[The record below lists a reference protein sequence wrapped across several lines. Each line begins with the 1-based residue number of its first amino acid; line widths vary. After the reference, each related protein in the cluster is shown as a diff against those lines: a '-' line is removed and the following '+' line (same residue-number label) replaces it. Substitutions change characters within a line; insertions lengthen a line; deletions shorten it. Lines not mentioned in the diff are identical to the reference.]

1 MRQLLSHCQIV
12 HVSGRLDAGWVAG
25 AGKSLPPELRQRY
38 HHYAYLHDL
47 PQAIVA
53 ADLVIA
59 RAGAATLGEFP
70 AAGLAS
76 ILVPYPYSG
85 QHQLPNAEHMAESGA
100 AQIVLDAAL
109 EQELVPAVLA
119 LLEDEETLESMGRAA
134 RSLDRLDAAQAIAEQ
149 LWLLARRTEP
159 ETGGEET

>member
-1 MRQLLSHCQIV
+1 MPKAL
-12 HVSGRLDAGWVAG
+12 
-25 AGKSLPPELRQRY
+25 
-38 HHYAYLHDL
+38 
-47 PQAIVA
+47 VA
-53 ADLVIA
+53 ADLAIA
-59 RAGAATLGEFP
+59 RAGASTLGEFP
-70 AAGLAS
+70 AARLPAV
-76 ILVPYPYSG
+76 LVPYPYSG